1 MEEARALS
9 NLRKKRGT
17 AKSSVTRIGNRLRE
31 LEADPGAADAPD
43 RAKQLLRKLDDADS
57 DFKALHFQVLD
68 SIDDNDDVE
77 ALEKEQDILD
87 KHEDAV
93 SEYILRIQNIINV
106 TPASAAIAE
115 AATPDH
121 QKDWNSASM
130 IQRSGLM
137 P

>member
-31 LEADPGAADAPD
+31 LEADPGAAGAPD

-68 SIDDNDDVE
+68 SIDENDDE

-93 SEYILRIQNIINV
+93 SEYIKI
-106 TPASAAIAE
+106 
-115 AATPDH
+115 
-121 QKDWNSASM
+121 
-130 IQRSGLM
+130 
-137 P
+137 